1 MTDLL
6 IAFVIP
12 VLVIVVAAILQTILN
27 CPFKVA
33 GIIFVAAII
42 IALVLGGSAILIA
55 LAWIYTLL
63 AFVVAYI
70 ICRFFRWE
78 CNSNRNCI
86 CCSNNNN
93 STDTNNGNNNSRNN
107 NTGNN
112 NSGNNNTG
120 NNNSG
125 NNNTGNN
132 NSGNNNTGNNN
143 SGNNNMGN
151 NNGNNNNNN
160 SSNGCCRCRRG

>member
-42 IALVLGGSAILIA
+42 IAIILGGTTVLIA

-63 AFVVAYI
+63 AFIVAYI

-86 CCSNNNN
+86 CCSNNND
-93 STDTNNGNNNSRNN
+93 SNNTANGNTGNNNNA
-107 NTGNN
+107 GNN

-143 SGNNNMGN
+143 SGNNNTGN
-151 NNGNNNNNN
+151 NNGNNSGNN
-160 SSNGCCRCRRG
+160 SSGCCRCRRG